1 MYRDKRPVQTKK
13 SVIDRASRYP
23 ILYPKMM
30 EEPLSP
36 LPFPRHLDRPA
47 FVALLGVALGL
58 VAFGSSSVLLWS
70 GVLAL
75 FGLLLSGVYL
85 LLGKTSFGF
94 GALQTLRPLL
104 PSFAVACFVGAAFGL
119 FAAEH
124 TRDRLLFPK
133 ETVLYGQ
140 RIEVLYPVAAH
151 RSSPLQYAVVIR
163 SEGREMEVL
172 LRPRD
177 GKKLENGYGVSFLGD
192 LTLSALTD
200 GTSYHRYLLSEGYW
214 ATGFFTPRTAPV
226 RAENPPFG
234 VRLQALRERV
244 VQDFVRKSAPFL
256 SPDEQ
261 GLVVA
266 LSLGDR
272 SRLQKADR
280 DDFTNAGLAHV
291 MAVSGYHLGVI
302 FFLLGALL
310 KRLLWPHRMRAPRYA
325 LLATGLLLYTLL
337 TGAATVTVR
346 AFVMSTLILL
356 GKALGRRTDAVQLM
370 SLTLLL
376 FLLFEP
382 LSFLSVGLVLSLGA
396 VWGILSFLPLFR
408 RLFRP
413 SFRVLGWF
421 RDAFFVTLSAQVALL
436 PLLFFYFSKLQLSV
450 FWSNIPLVL
459 LSAVLIPYGLFA
471 VFLSPLLGGVVPGL
485 LYLPLRAP
493 ASWMLGLTHFFG
505 GGGNALTVQGDWS
518 LFMVIAYYAAL
529 VIAQK
534 LAVSLL
540 NRRLS
545 YPA

>member
-1 MYRDKRPVQTKK
+1 
-13 SVIDRASRYP
+13 
-23 ILYPKMM
+23 M

-75 FGLLLSGVYL
+75 SGLLLSGLYRL
-85 LLGKTSFGF
+85 LAKTSSAA
-94 GALQTLRPLL
+94 GALRVLRSSL
-104 PSFAVACFVGAAFGL
+104 PSFAVACFVGAAFGP
-119 FAAEH
+119 FAAER
-124 TRDRLLFPK
+124 TRDRLLFPD
-133 ETVLYGQ
+133 ETLLCGQ
-140 RIEVLYPVAAH
+140 RIEILYPVSAH
-151 RSSPLQYAVVIR
+151 RSSPLQYAALIR
-163 SEGREMEVL
+163 QEGREMKVL

-192 LTLSALTD
+192 LTLSSLTD

-214 ATGFFTPRTAPV
+214 ATGFFMPRTEPV
-226 RAENPPFG
+226 RAADPPTG
-234 VRLQALRERV
+234 VRLQSLRESV

-280 DDFTNAGLAHV
+280 DDFTNAGLAHI
-291 MAVSGYHLGVI
+291 MAVSGYHLGVV

-310 KRLLWPHRMRAPRYA
+310 KRLLWPHRVRALRYT
-325 LLATGLLLYTLL
+325 LLAIGLLLYTLL
-337 TGAATVTVR
+337 TGAATATVR
-346 AFVMSTLILL
+346 ALVMSTLILL
-356 GKALGRRTDAVQLM
+356 GKTMGRRTDAVQLM

-396 VWGILSFLPLFR
+396 VWGILSFLPLFQ

-421 RDAFFVTLSAQVALL
+421 RDAFFVTLSAQIALL

-471 VFLSPLLGGVVPGL
+471 VFLSSLLGGVVPGL
-485 LYLPLRAP
+485 LYPPLGEL

-505 GGGNALTVQGDWS
+505 GDGNALTVQGDWS

-529 VIAQK
+529 VIVQK